1 MTLKRWLAL
10 FVFALAT
17 GASAQDY
24 PVPVQALVGKGITIR
39 GPLSAPPGFTGF
51 VGEYHGRQMP
61 VYVLPD
67 GKHMVI
73 GTLFDESANDLT
85 RAPLQEATTPVLDAS
100 LWADLAKATWIAEGA
115 VKPKR
120 IVYVF
125 TDTECPYCHRLW
137 QAIQPLLAGGDV
149 QVRHIIVAVI
159 APASLGRAAAI
170 LDAASPAQALH
181 QHESS
186 FGHSPVKPET
196 NVSAATGRRI
206 KANIDL
212 MGRLGI
218 QGTPATIYKSPAGK
232 IVNLSGLLPE
242 DRIKTIFG
250 S

>member
-1 MTLKRWLAL
+1 M

-17 GASAQDY
+17 CASAQEY
-24 PVPVQALVGKGITIR
+24 PAPIQALVGKGIAIQ

-51 VGEYHGRQMP
+51 VGEYDGRKMP
-61 VYVLPD
+61 IYVLPD

-73 GTLFDESANDLT
+73 GTLFDETATDLT
-85 RAPLQEATTPVLDAS
+85 QAPLQEATTPVLDAS
-100 LWADLAKATWIAEGA
+100 LWAELAKASWIAEGS

-137 QAIQPLLAGGDV
+137 QATQPLLAGGDV

-181 QHESS
+181 QHESA
-186 FGHSPVKPET
+186 FGHSPIKPESA
-196 NVSAATGRRI
+196 VPAATAKRI

-212 MGRLGI
+212 MARLGI
-218 QGTPATIYKSPAGK
+218 HGTPATIYKSPAGK
-232 IVNLSGLLPE
+232 IFSLQGLPPA